1 MYTITTAS
9 KVFFS
14 LHKVKKTLNANYIRF
29 FLLNFLKNLCV
40 KICVKKRGTHEMRK
54 FKSVNELVNSLKPDY
69 PVYCIRTE
77 QIKKSVTFFKENFP
91 GKILYAVK
99 TNPHEKIIKQIIS
112 NGVKDFDVASL
123 SEIKLIKK
131 ISSEVNLHFMHT
143 IKSKQS
149 ISSAYF
155 DYGVKSFSLDNKDEL
170 RKILE
175 ATNQAKDLKL
185 FVRIAISNEHA
196 EIDLSRKFGALPSEA
211 LGLVRLCKEH
221 SRKLGIS
228 FHVGSQCMEKIS
240 YSKGIREVGNIIKKT
255 KIIPDIINIGG
266 GFPAIYPDL
275 KPEPLIKYMEE
286 IKKGIDNL
294 KLNKLPEIIC
304 EPGRAIVAESGS
316 SIVKVILRKKQNLYI
331 NDGTYGSLFDAG
343 VPNFI
348 FPSKM
353 ITDGRIQSKKMTSFS
368 FFGPTCDSLDY
379 MKGPFLLPNN
389 IKEGDYIELGQLG
402 AYGLTFRTNFNGF
415 YSNEIYEVNDK
426 PIMSLF
432 EESNEKVDSLVA

>member
-1 MYTITTAS
+1 
-9 KVFFS
+9 
-14 LHKVKKTLNANYIRF
+14 
-29 FLLNFLKNLCV
+29 
-40 KICVKKRGTHEMRK
+40 MRK
-54 FKSVNELVNSLKPDY
+54 FNTVNELVNSLKPDY

-77 QIKKSVTFFKENFP
+77 EIKKSVKFFKENFP

-99 TNPHEKIIKQIIS
+99 TNPHEKVIKHIIA
-112 NGVKDFDVASL
+112 NGIKDFDVASL
-123 SEIKLIKK
+123 NEIKLIKK
-131 ISSEVNLHFMHT
+131 INSEVNLHFMHT
-143 IKSKQS
+143 VKSKES

-155 DYGVKSFSLDNKDEL
+155 DYDVRSFSLDNKDEL

-196 EIDLSRKFGALPSEA
+196 EIDLSRKFGAHPSEA

-221 SRKLGIS
+221 SKKLGIS
-228 FHVGSQCMEKIS
+228 FHVGSQCMHKIS
-240 YSKGIREVGNIIKKT
+240 FSKGLKEVENIIRKT
-255 KIIPDIINIGG
+255 KIIPDTINIGG

-275 KPEPLIKYMEE
+275 KPEPLINYMEE
-286 IKKGIDNL
+286 IKKGIRNL

-316 SIVKVILRKKQNLYI
+316 TIVKVILRKKQNLYL

-343 VPNFI
+343 VPNFVL
-348 FPSKM
+348 PTRM
-353 ITDGRIQSKKMTSFS
+353 ITDGRVQSKKLTSFS

-415 YSNEIYEVNDK
+415 YSNEIFEVKDK
-426 PIMSLF
+426 PIMSLY